1 MSFSPVPSYL
11 LGGVFLAF
19 GLLPFFS
26 AEKDYEA
33 FGLPLEQENE
43 TKDSPK
49 SDQNAALLQNQKQIT
64 KGSVSPLAYARGIR
78 DATYGL
84 TYILLQAQGQE
95 VALTTF
101 TAIVSIT
108 AVADALIVAQFG
120 GESRR
125 GKIWGHLVT
134 GIMLGGW
141 AWWRL

>member
-1 MSFSPVPSYL
+1 MSFSPIPSYL

-43 TKDSPK
+43 TKGASK
-49 SDQNAALLQNQKQIT
+49 SDQNSSLLQTQKQIN
-64 KGSVSPLAYARGIR
+64 GSVSPLAYARGIR

-84 TYILLQAQGQE
+84 TYLLLQAQGQE
-95 VALTTF
+95 IALTTF

-108 AVADALIVAQFG
+108 AVADALIVARFG
-120 GESRR
+120 GESRQ

-141 AWWRL
+141 AWWRV

>member
-1 MSFSPVPSYL
+1 MSFSPIPSYL

-43 TKDSPK
+43 TKGASK
-49 SDQNAALLQNQKQIT
+49 SDHNSSLLQTQKQIN
-64 KGSVSPLAYARGIR
+64 GSVSPLAYARGIR

-84 TYILLQAQGQE
+84 TYLLLQAQGQE
-95 VALTTF
+95 IALTTF

-108 AVADALIVAQFG
+108 AVADALIVARFG

-141 AWWRL
+141 AWWRV